1 MLDDDDDAPL
11 WKRLAR
17 GFAKL
22 LLAVVCVL
30 VLVWIGIALESAPR
44 WLTLCISIAVL
55 LIALGILRTV
65 HKRVDTTGT
74 NLQDRDNEAS

>member
-17 GFAKL
+17 GLAKL

-44 WLTLCISIAVL
+44 WLTIGISIAVL
-55 LIALGILRTV
+55 LMTLGILRTV

-74 NLQDRDNEAS
+74 TRQQNDNEAP